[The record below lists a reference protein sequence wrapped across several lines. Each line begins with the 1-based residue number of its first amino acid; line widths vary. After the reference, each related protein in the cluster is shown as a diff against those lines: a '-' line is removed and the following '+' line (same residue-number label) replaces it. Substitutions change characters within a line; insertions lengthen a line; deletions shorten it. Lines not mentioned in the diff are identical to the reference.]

1 MWFWTFKQG
10 FKHGFFGK
18 KLQHDFLKMR
28 EGAKGQFELFRKITR
43 FGSVTCSLWVRIATI
58 CALLVCK
65 DFGPKI
71 RPCKMFDKFSLA
83 NRMVETENIKKNWKP
98 GWFPIEK
105 VADRMV
111 EPKHPAYGS
120 QETSRR
126 SAATLSQLQSW
137 RNFSKP
143 FPFVFSI
150 WMSTFLIAS
159 YLENLLKT
167 AFFSQLQHFSKPT
180 HQFSAFGAATIFV

>member
-1 MWFWTFKQG
+1 M
-10 FKHGFFGK
+10 
-18 KLQHDFLKMR
+18 
-28 EGAKGQFELFRKITR
+28 
-43 FGSVTCSLWVRIATI
+43 
-58 CALLVCK
+58 
-65 DFGPKI
+65 
-71 RPCKMFDKFSLA
+71 
-83 NRMVETENIKKNWKP
+83 TEYIKKNWKA

-143 FPFVFSI
+143 FPFIFSI

-167 AFFSQLQHFSKPT
+167 AFFLNCNTFPNPHISFQHSEQP
-180 HQFSAFGAATIFV
+180 QFLFNMILYYKINRTRLDNWTPISWKESPHKKTRLDQSSILRRRFLKMQWSWRHMMIMSESTNWSPLKRC

>member
-1 MWFWTFKQG
+1 
-10 FKHGFFGK
+10 
-18 KLQHDFLKMR
+18 MR
-28 EGAKGQFELFRKITR
+28 L
-43 FGSVTCSLWVRIATI
+43 
-58 CALLVCK
+58 
-65 DFGPKI
+65 
-71 RPCKMFDKFSLA
+71 
-83 NRMVETENIKKNWKP
+83 KNWKA

-150 WMSTFLIAS
+150 WMRTFLITP

-167 AFFSQLQHFSKPT
+167 AFFSTATLFQTHTSVFSIRSSHNFCLIWFCITKSIEPALITGLQYLGKSLLTKRQDWIKVRYYAADFWKCNDCGETWWLWANQQTEILSRDASEPMSKDVKKIILQKSHQLC
-180 HQFSAFGAATIFV
+180 